1 MSGSTQLWIVIGV
14 SIFLTIIIPVVT
26 LWVRWKLKSPR
37 RGGKRST
44 SVQLEKMEVKKASK
58 AISGLSST
66 SDTDSKPNSSKIPAS
81 KKKSQMPHG
90 REDVPGCLL
99 GRDRS
104 SPAQHS
110 GTELLIMTIS
120 KPVTHQ
126 AAGEIHIINNIS
138 IDGRRPQHHAHQDRC
153 IEEPSLIPP
162 RIVSNS
168 LPLNRPAR
176 LPENQR
182 WTHIDRSGRWVPRD
196 EGYLHPGLPPP
207 LYLWT
212 DRPDTRPSVQVVDAR
227 RERLYVPGG

>member
-1 MSGSTQLWIVIGV
+1 MSGSTGLWIVIGV
-14 SIFLTIIIPVVT
+14 TILLTITIPLIT

-37 RGGKRST
+37 RGGKRSI
-44 SVQLEKMEVKKASK
+44 SVQLEKTEVKKASK
-58 AISGLSST
+58 AILGSSST
-66 SDTDSKPNSSKIPAS
+66 SETDSKSSSSRISGS
-81 KKKSQMPHG
+81 KKKSQVPHG
-90 REDVPGCLL
+90 GQDVRGCLL

-120 KPVTHQ
+120 GPVTHQ

-138 IDGRRPQHHAHQDRC
+138 IDGRRPHHHAYQDQC
-153 IEEPSLIPP
+153 IEEPSLAL
-162 RIVSNS
+162 NA
-168 LPLNRPAR
+168 LPFNCPVR

-182 WTHIDRSGRWVPRD
+182 WIHLDRSRGRIPRG

-212 DRPDTRPSVQVVDAR
+212 DRPDTRPSVQVVDAE
-227 RERLYVPGG
+227 RERLYVPGGWPC